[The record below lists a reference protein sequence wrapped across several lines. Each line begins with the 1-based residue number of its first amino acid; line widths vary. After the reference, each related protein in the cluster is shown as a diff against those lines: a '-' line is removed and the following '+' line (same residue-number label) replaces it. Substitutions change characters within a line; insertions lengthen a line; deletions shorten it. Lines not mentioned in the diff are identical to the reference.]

1 MANELNFESLLHQLG
16 ENVSTI
22 IKGGYKFSELTMNE
36 QRRILNMG
44 FNPIEIPA
52 RISNLY
58 TDFIK
63 GAVELEDDIV
73 DVSTVITIDVK
84 PFVVSQLRQITLG
97 NKYVEN
103 GVTYIMR
110 EILDSDLVSKIKP
123 TIIEFNNF
131 ILRLCVPDLDKE
143 QNVNNQLLL
152 ELKQYKKKLNDED
165 YAKVA
170 DLYHLYEIIKFITE
184 IEFQGNTF
192 DFESCPVNKKIKII
206 NSLPQ
211 KAIAQIND
219 YIDTV
224 KESEIIASQ
233 ATNEQ
238 TGESIEV
245 DMTSM
250 FFTKTAKEI

>member
-1 MANELNFESLLHQLG
+1 LA
-16 ENVSTI
+16 
-22 IKGGYKFSELTMNE
+22 
-36 QRRILNMG
+36 
-44 FNPIEIPA
+44 
-52 RISNLY
+52 
-58 TDFIK
+58 
-63 GAVELEDDIV
+63 
-73 DVSTVITIDVK
+73 
-84 PFVVSQLRQITLG
+84 
-97 NKYVEN
+97 
-103 GVTYIMR
+103 
-110 EILDSDLVSKIKP
+110 
-123 TIIEFNNF
+123 
-131 ILRLCVPDLDKE
+131 KE

-152 ELKQYKKKLNDED
+152 ELNQYKKKLNDED

-219 YIDTV
+219 YIDSV